1 MARCHRKALA
11 WICKGDD
18 KLTEK
23 DYQYLY
29 GKLTDPHKKLPPDIF
44 QKMMDGEDFTKEE
57 ECIIKQIIQ
66 KDREKTGV

>member
-1 MARCHRKALA
+1 MTA
-11 WICKGDD
+11 
-18 KLTEK
+18 K